1 MATENDPHATLID
14 LLPKFRFAMVTTMN
28 EEGAHVARP
37 LTVQDREF
45 DGDLWF
51 IVGRDS
57 SVAAHVAAQPAVGVA
72 LSTNDAWVS
81 LAGNAEVVDDLE
93 RLRAGNAEVVDDLE
107 RLREYWSPAVEA
119 WFPDGPEDPNVTLLK
134 IDATSGEYWSSPGGT
149 VASIISLVKS
159 KVTGEPYEGRN
170 DTVDL

>member
-1 MATENDPHATLID
+1 MATEKDPRATLID
-14 LLPKFRFAMVTTMN
+14 LLPKFRFAMVTTTD
-28 EEGAHVARP
+28 EDGALTARP

-51 IVGRDS
+51 IVARDS
-57 SVAAHVAAQPAVGVA
+57 SFAAHIAQRPRVGVA

-81 LAGNAEVVDDLE
+81 LAGRAEIVDDP
-93 RLRAGNAEVVDDLE
+93 A

-119 WFPDGPEDPNVTLLK
+119 WFPDGPEDPNITLAK
-134 IDATSGEYWSSPGGT
+134 IDAVSGEYWSSPGGV
-149 VASIISLVKS
+149 VASIVSLVKS

-170 DTVDL
+170 ETVDL

>member
-57 SVAAHVAAQPAVGVA
+57 SVAAHVAARPAVGVA

-81 LAGNAEVVDDLE
+81 L
-93 RLRAGNAEVVDDLE
+93 AGNAEVVDDLE

-134 IDATSGEYWSSPGGT
+134 IDAASGEYWSSPGGT

-159 KVTGEPYEGRN
+159 KVTGTPYEGRN